1 MTELMLMLRSS
12 SRAGKLHV
20 MRCLVS
26 DLAQDESDLPRQN
39 LFTLLVNTIKN
50 MTFEEAIAYT
60 ENLLSRKDLE
70 NSQLESEIAEL
81 VQTSNGARGFFVCFL
96 TGEWQL
102 ADAPSSSIIRALQS
116 APDAI
121 AELLVKN
128 LAMSTAMA
136 IFHRHAGSEEQ
147 AQGSDRVARR
157 TSLLIEKIDLAEVRE
172 ISAQM
177 YNSATITT
185 GKYAAFLE
193 KWGYDAEQK
202 QAIANALNHVLANG

>member
-1 MTELMLMLRSS
+1 
-12 SRAGKLHV
+12 
-20 MRCLVS
+20 
-26 DLAQDESDLPRQN
+26 
-39 LFTLLVNTIKN
+39 

-60 ENLLSRKDLE
+60 ETLLSRKDLDD
-70 NSQLESEIAEL
+70 SQLESEISAL

-102 ADAPSSSIIRALQS
+102 ADAPSSSVVRALQS
-116 APDAI
+116 DPNAI

-136 IFHRHAGSEEQ
+136 IFHRRAGNEEQ

-157 TSLLIEKIDLAEVRE
+157 TSLLIEKVDLAEVRK
-172 ISAQM
+172 ISVQM
-177 YNSATITT
+177 QNSAITNT
-185 GKYAAFLE
+185 GEYSAFLE

-202 QAIANALNHVLANG
+202 TAIANALLPSQ

>member
-1 MTELMLMLRSS
+1 
-12 SRAGKLHV
+12 
-20 MRCLVS
+20 
-26 DLAQDESDLPRQN
+26 
-39 LFTLLVNTIKN
+39 

-60 ENLLSRKDLE
+60 EALLSRSDLDE
-70 NSQLESEIAEL
+70 VSLETEIAQL

-102 ADAPSSSIIRALQS
+102 ADAPSPSVIRALQS

-136 IFHRHAGSEEQ
+136 ITHRRSGHEDQ

-157 TSLLIEKIDLAEVRE
+157 TALLIEKVDLAEVRT
-172 ISAQM
+172 IAITMKDSALN
-177 YNSATITT
+177 NS
-185 GKYAAFLE
+185 GEYVNFLD

-202 QAIANALNHVLANG
+202 QAIAQIL

>member
-1 MTELMLMLRSS
+1 
-12 SRAGKLHV
+12 
-20 MRCLVS
+20 
-26 DLAQDESDLPRQN
+26 
-39 LFTLLVNTIKN
+39 

-70 NSQLESEIAEL
+70 NSKLESEITEL

-102 ADAPSSSIIRALQS
+102 ADAPSATVIRALQ
-116 APDAI
+116 ADPNEI

-136 IFHRHAGSEEQ
+136 ISHRRAANEEQ

-157 TSLLIEKIDLAEVRE
+157 TALLIEKVDLAEVRK
-172 ISAQM
+172 ISVQM
-177 YNSATITT
+177 QNSANTNT
-185 GKYAAFLE
+185 GEYATFLE

-202 QAIANALNHVLANG
+202 QAIANALNHVNS

>member
-1 MTELMLMLRSS
+1 
-12 SRAGKLHV
+12 
-20 MRCLVS
+20 
-26 DLAQDESDLPRQN
+26 
-39 LFTLLVNTIKN
+39 

-60 ENLLSRKDLE
+60 ETLLSRKDLDE
-70 NSQLESEIAEL
+70 LQVESEISAL

-102 ADAPSSSIIRALQS
+102 ADAPSTPIIKALQS
-116 APDAI
+116 APHAI

-136 IFHRHAGSEEQ
+136 ISHRRADNEEQ

-157 TSLLIEKIDLAEVRE
+157 TATLIEKVELAEVYE
-172 ISAQM
+172 IATQM
-177 YNSATITT
+177 RNSAISND
-185 GKYAAFLE
+185 GNYVSFLE

-202 QAIANALNHVLANG
+202 QAIANVLNNG

>member
-1 MTELMLMLRSS
+1 
-12 SRAGKLHV
+12 
-20 MRCLVS
+20 
-26 DLAQDESDLPRQN
+26 
-39 LFTLLVNTIKN
+39 

-60 ENLLSRKDLE
+60 ETLLSRTDLDD
-70 NSQLESEIAEL
+70 SQLESEISAL

-102 ADAPSSSIIRALQS
+102 ADAPSSGVVRALQS
-116 APDAI
+116 APNAI

-136 IFHRHAGSEEQ
+136 IFHRRAGNEEQ

-157 TSLLIEKIDLAEVRE
+157 TSLLIEKVDLAEVRE
-172 ISAQM
+172 ISGQM
-177 YNSATITT
+177 QNSAITNT
-185 GKYAAFLE
+185 GEYSAFLE

-202 QAIANALNHVLANG
+202 TAIANALANG

>member
-1 MTELMLMLRSS
+1 
-12 SRAGKLHV
+12 
-20 MRCLVS
+20 
-26 DLAQDESDLPRQN
+26 
-39 LFTLLVNTIKN
+39 

-60 ENLLSRKDLE
+60 EALLSRKDIDD
-70 NSQLESEIAEL
+70 SQLESEISSL

-102 ADAPSSSIIRALQS
+102 ADAPSTHIIRALQS
-116 APDAI
+116 APHAI

-136 IFHRHAGSEEQ
+136 IVHRRAGNEEQ

-157 TSLLIEKIDLAEVRE
+157 TALLIEKVELAEVYE
-172 ISAQM
+172 IATQM
-177 YNSATITT
+177 RNSAISND
-185 GKYAAFLE
+185 GNYASFLE

-202 QAIANALNHVLANG
+202 QAIANVLANG